1 MYGPASPQPGPEHR
15 LTPAVPCALGSGLFP
30 TLNVIAVATIATGS
44 IAGMLTV
51 AMAYITDLDPEN
63 VSKNLGL
70 VGVALGFAFISGPV
84 RVAPLCT

>member
-1 MYGPASPQPGPEHR
+1 
-15 LTPAVPCALGSGLFP
+15 
-30 TLNVIAVATIATGS
+30 
-44 IAGMLTV
+44 MLTV

-84 RVAPLCT
+84 RTPLSPVHCGRLLTR